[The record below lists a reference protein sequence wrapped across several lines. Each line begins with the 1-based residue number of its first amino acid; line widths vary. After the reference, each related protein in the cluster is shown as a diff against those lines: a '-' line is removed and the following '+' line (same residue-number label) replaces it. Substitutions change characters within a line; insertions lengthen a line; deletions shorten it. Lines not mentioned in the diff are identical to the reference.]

1 MRSRFDFFSIPERRN
16 DMAST
21 HPLPVP
27 ERQPEPA
34 APRTSV
40 PRPLPDTRKPRFAIR
55 VRGMIPN

>member
-1 MRSRFDFFSIPERRN
+1 MS
-16 DMAST
+16 ST

-34 APRTSV
+34 APRTTTSE
-40 PRPLPDTRKPRFAIR
+40 PRPLPDARKPRFAIK